1 MVKSGVSMI
10 TIMAIVAF
18 FLVGYAVGM
27 MVENEHH
34 KQKAM
39 KRAKAR
45 HPVGSSIEA
54 QMARDGWKI

>member
-1 MVKSGVSMI
+1 MM
-10 TIMAIVAF
+10 TIIAIVAF

-27 MVENEHH
+27 MVENEHQ

>member
-1 MVKSGVSMI
+1 ML
-10 TIMAIVAF
+10 TIIGFSLF
-18 FLVGYAVGM
+18 FAVGCLVGM

-34 KQKAM
+34 KQKQI
-39 KRAKAR
+39 KWAKKR

>member
-1 MVKSGVSMI
+1 VVKQGVSMMTLI
-10 TIMAIVAF
+10 GFIAF
-18 FLVGYAVGM
+18 FIVGYGVGM

-34 KQKAM
+34 KQKQI
-39 KRAKAR
+39 KWAKKR